1 MRKRER
7 GMDPRPWIRSYVP
20 ARHRSKRKRKVNI
33 HLRFMATCESYEVF
47 RGGCQRYFTLVDTQ
61 SSSVLRYLLYW
72 WIDSQRFVLKG
83 RGSCGGLD
91 APWGTAGEVGDYGEN
106 ILFSRRIL
114 PKTKHS
120 SQLDELFER
129 WSQSGSRSI
138 VILIFLSRN
147 FRINLCR
154 VRVIV
159 GIDTLHMH
167 VNENR

>member
-83 RGSCGGLD
+83 RGSCVGSGCAVRNGRGSGRLWRKHFIFTKNFTENKTQFPARRTIWKMD
-91 APWGTAGEVGDYGEN
+91 AVWIEV
-106 ILFSRRIL
+106 
-114 PKTKHS
+114 HS
-120 SQLDELFER
+120 HSYL
-129 WSQSGSRSI
+129 SI
-138 VILIFLSRN
+138 A
-147 FRINLCR
+147 
-154 VRVIV
+154 
-159 GIDTLHMH
+159 
-167 VNENR
+167 